1 MNTHKIALILSAAAL
16 TACAPEPSTEQQP
29 SAETPV
35 EETMSGEENTT
46 YSRYTIAKQNRIL
59 AKQEAGETLSGE
71 EQRFLEDNPPIEEE
85 ED

>member
-16 TACAPEPSTEQQP
+16 TACTPEPSTEQEP
-29 SAETPV
+29 VADPTV
-35 EETMSGEENTT
+35 EETTSGEENTT

-59 AKQEAGETLSGE
+59 AKQEAGETLSDE

>member
-1 MNTHKIALILSAAAL
+1 MNAPKIALILSAAAL
-16 TACAPEPSTEQQP
+16 TACTPEPSTEQEP
-29 SAETPV
+29 SAEPPV

-59 AKQEAGETLSGE
+59 AKQEAGETLSDE
-71 EQRFLEDNPPIEEE
+71 EQRFLKDNPPIEEE